1 MAERRMFAKTIID
14 SEAFLKMPTS
24 AQCLYFHL
32 GIHADE
38 NGYNPKPKA
47 VARMINVSEE
57 YLQMLEE
64 NNFIIF
70 TNDGIK
76 MNNRGVQDGAK
87 KNGQ

>member
-1 MAERRMFAKTIID
+1 MANRRMFSKDVVD
-14 SEAFLKMPTS
+14 SDKFLDMPPT
-24 AQCLYFHL
+24 AQNLYFHL

-76 MNNRGVQDGAK
+76 MNN
-87 KNGQ
+87 